1 LKNSYDISIN
11 EEELTNLLNYV
22 NRLRPIVEKAYK
34 LHEKG
39 LQRDELIELLNNVE
53 DLLKHKIGREDLVIL
68 ERLKTLKEIIT
79 YLPSFLFPLHPRKC
93 IERLSHILENL
104 PSLPRPGILI
114 SKPHDIAKLLQEL
127 DEFIGLLVDDLYR
140 YTRVISL
147 LLDTL
152 KPEVIPLL
160 IEFVSKNPG
169 HIRTTL
175 GEALCIWWFTRILGR
190 VEGKEYWSRARGS
203 FVISRVE
210 VDVVSVKC
218 EGKLCEYAV
227 AEVKIS
233 RSEDELN
240 DAIRQLISA
249 AQIFKLPENIQLI
262 SKYEMKPTKCECREA
277 ALATLY
283 NIKELKNKIKERLKL
298 ELRNLGLECNA
309 EVYDINDILENIR
322 GLRENVKHRYREL
335 FKVINKILE
344 VA

>member
-1 LKNSYDISIN
+1 LEYSYDISLN

-22 NRLRPIVEKAYK
+22 NKLRPIAEKAYK

-39 LQRDELIELLNNVE
+39 LQRDELIELLNNIE
-53 DLLKHKIGREDLVIL
+53 DLLKYKIRREDLIVF
-68 ERLKTLKEIIT
+68 ERLRTLKEIII
-79 YLPSFLFPLHPRKC
+79 YLPPSLFPLHPRKR
-93 IERLSHILENL
+93 IERLSSILGSL
-104 PSLPRPGILI
+104 PSLPIPII
-114 SKPHDIAKLLQEL
+114 SRLHDITKLLQEL
-127 DEFIGLLVDDLYR
+127 DEFIGLFVDDLYR

-147 LLDTL
+147 LLDVL

-160 IEFVSKNPG
+160 IEFASKNPG

-190 VEGKEYWSRARGS
+190 VEGKEYWSRARGP

-218 EGKLCEYAV
+218 EGGLCEYAV

-240 DAIRQLISA
+240 DAIRQLIRA

-262 SKYEMKPTKCECREA
+262 SKYEMKSTKCECREA

-322 GLRENVKHRYREL
+322 GLRENVNIDIESYLK
-335 FKVINKILE
+335 
-344 VA
+344 

>member
-1 LKNSYDISIN
+1 MEYSYDISLN

-22 NRLRPIVEKAYK
+22 NKLRPIAEKAYK

-39 LQRDELIELLNNVE
+39 LQRDEFIELLNNVE
-53 DLLKHKIGREDLVIL
+53 DFLKYKIGREDLVVLKRL
-68 ERLKTLKEIIT
+68 EILKEIIMR
-79 YLPSFLFPLHPRKC
+79 LPSSFFPLHPRKR
-93 IERLSHILENL
+93 IEKLSRILENL
-104 PSLPRPGILI
+104 PSLPRPGIFI
-114 SKPHDIAKLLQEL
+114 PKPHDIAKFLQEL

-140 YTRVISL
+140 YTRLISM

-152 KPEVIPLL
+152 KPEVIPSL
-160 IEFVSKNPG
+160 IEFISKNPG
-169 HIRTTL
+169 HIRTTF
-175 GEALCIWWFTRILGR
+175 GEALCIWWFTRMLGR
-190 VEGKEYWSRARGS
+190 VEGKEYWGRARGP
-203 FVISRVE
+203 FVISRTE
-210 VDVVSVKC
+210 VDVVSIEC
-218 EGKLCEYAV
+218 EGGLCEYAV

-249 AQIFKLPENIQLI
+249 VQIFKLPENIQLI
-262 SKYEMKPTKCECREA
+262 SKYEMKPTKCKCREA

-283 NIKELKNKIKERLKL
+283 NIKELKSKIREKLKL

-309 EVYDINDILENIR
+309 EVYDINDIFENIR
-322 GLRENVKHRYREL
+322 GLREDVKHRYREL